1 MHDGFLYGGHFAGG
15 PDLAEFERLAVAA
28 YDALPAEFR
37 ELTGDIQIRVAETA
51 DREALDELEIDDP
64 LDLLGLFEGVGLAH
78 GGATPFTGTL
88 PNRVWLY
95 RRAILT
101 YWREHEER
109 LEDLITHVL
118 IHEIGHHFGL
128 SDDDMDELYEGE

>member
-1 MHDGFLYGGHFAGG
+1 MHDGFSSAAAFGRG

-37 ELTGDIQIRVAETA
+37 RLTGDIQIRVAEAA
-51 DREALDELEIDDP
+51 DRDALDELDIDDP
-64 LDLLGLFEGVGLAH
+64 LDLLGLFEGIGLAH
-78 GGATPFTGTL
+78 GGATPYTGAL

-101 YWREHEER
+101 YWRENEER
-109 LEDLITHVL
+109 LEDIITHVL